1 MARDFG
7 VAVAK
12 LVDRRSNELG
22 MMAKRDSNGR
32 YDFDRVVRLTIS
44 AATLVAVIALLRYL
58 SDVLIPFVVALL
70 LAYLLNPVVNAVES
84 RVKNRGAAV
93 LVTVMAF
100 LFVMIA
106 AVFVFVPVVTA
117 QLVEFRNIAM
127 ELRQP
132 SPRVATTSRSAV
144 QGEVGDDHA
153 EGATLSERFEAF
165 VAAQKDTRV
174 VWILTKVR
182 EFVASDAFDLE
193 ALLLSLGKRLVPGVW
208 GVVTGAVSF
217 LLGLTGV
224 IVILLYVVFLLNDF
238 RRVQG
243 TWKEQLPPAYRDPVV
258 AFLQEFADAMGR
270 YFRGQ
275 FVVASCVGVLFAI
288 GFWLVGL
295 RMGILLGLCV
305 GMLNMVPYAQMIGL
319 IPAALLAILSGVESG
334 SSVTMALVWTMT
346 VFAVV
351 QLIQDAV
358 LTPRILGKATGLR
371 PAVILL
377 GVFVWGKLLGFL
389 GVVLAIPL
397 TCLGLAYYRRFVL
410 HSANE

>member
-1 MARDFG
+1 M
-7 VAVAK
+7 VT
-12 LVDRRSNELG
+12 
-22 MMAKRDSNGR
+22 KRDTDGR

-93 LVTVMAF
+93 LVTVMGF
-100 LFVMIA
+100 LFVLIA

-127 ELRQP
+127 ELRQEAP
-132 SPRVATTSRSAV
+132 PVHSAATE
-144 QGEVGDDHA
+144 QNPGDHA
-153 EGATLSERFEAF
+153 EHTTLSQRFEAF
-165 VAAQKDTRV
+165 VATQKDARV

-193 ALLLSLGKRLVPGVW
+193 SLLLTFGKRLVPGVW

-243 TWKEQLPPAYRDPVV
+243 TWKEQLPPAYREPVV
-258 AFLQEFADAMGR
+258 AFLAEFADAMGR

-288 GFWLVGL
+288 GFSLVGL
-295 RMGILLGLCV
+295 RMGILLGLFV

-319 IPAALLAILSGVESG
+319 IPAALLAILSGVENG
-334 SSVTMALVWTMT
+334 SSVAMALVWTMT

-410 HSANE
+410 HTANK